1 VMEAIKIL
9 NNQFNKCCTVY
20 LTKKPNPRKKILVP
34 CQLNEPNPKCYVCS
48 EKREIGVKL
57 DIEKV
62 TLKTFED
69 KVLKGTLN
77 MVAPDAEI
85 DGKGV
90 VIISSDEDET
100 STNNEKVLKDL
111 GIADGTILSCDDFLQ
126 DYNIRIFIYNCSE
139 LKDGVEFELVGDLS
153 KLEQQNEAAE
163 EEKVEAEEVEEVQ
176 EVEKNGNGHQNG
188 ANGDAKNGEEERK
201 RKPADDKIEEV
212 QPAKKAKLADI
223 VEEDDDIVC
232 ID

>member
-1 VMEAIKIL
+1 M
-9 NNQFNKCCTVY
+9 
-20 LTKKPNPRKKILVP
+20 
-34 CQLNEPNPKCYVCS
+34 
-48 EKREIGVKL
+48 G
-57 DIEKV
+57 
-62 TLKTFED
+62 
-69 KVLKGTLN
+69 
-77 MVAPDAEI
+77 EI

-163 EEKVEAEEVEEVQ
+163 EEEKVQ

-188 ANGDAKNGEEERK
+188 G
-201 RKPADDKIEEV
+201 
-212 QPAKKAKLADI
+212 KLHFLP
-223 VEEDDDIVC
+223 
-232 ID
+232 

>member
-1 VMEAIKIL
+1 M
-9 NNQFNKCCTVY
+9 
-20 LTKKPNPRKKILVP
+20 
-34 CQLNEPNPKCYVCS
+34 
-48 EKREIGVKL
+48 G
-57 DIEKV
+57 
-62 TLKTFED
+62 
-69 KVLKGTLN
+69 
-77 MVAPDAEI
+77 EI

-111 GIADGTILSCDDFLQ
+111 GIADGTILSCDDFLHN
-126 DYNIRIFIYNCSE
+126 YNIRIFIYNCSE

-176 EVEKNGNGHQNG
+176 EVEKNG
-188 ANGDAKNGEEERK
+188 EEERK

-223 VEEDDDIVC
+223 VEED
-232 ID
+232 

>member
-1 VMEAIKIL
+1 MALESSNGKDL

-100 STNNEKVLKDL
+100 FTNNEKVLKDL

-163 EEKVEAEEVEEVQ
+163 EEKVETEEVEEVQ

-188 ANGDAKNGEEERK
+188 G
-201 RKPADDKIEEV
+201 
-212 QPAKKAKLADI
+212 KLHFI
-223 VEEDDDIVC
+223 P
-232 ID
+232 

>member
-1 VMEAIKIL
+1 M
-9 NNQFNKCCTVY
+9 
-20 LTKKPNPRKKILVP
+20 
-34 CQLNEPNPKCYVCS
+34 
-48 EKREIGVKL
+48 G
-57 DIEKV
+57 
-62 TLKTFED
+62 
-69 KVLKGTLN
+69 
-77 MVAPDAEI
+77 

-100 STNNEKVLKDL
+100 STNNEKILKDL

-126 DYNIRIFIYNCSE
+126 DYNIRIFIYSCSE

-188 ANGDAKNGEEERK
+188 ANGDSKNGEGDRK
-201 RKPADDKIEEV
+201 RKPADDQIEEV

-223 VEEDDDIVC
+223 VEED
-232 ID
+232 